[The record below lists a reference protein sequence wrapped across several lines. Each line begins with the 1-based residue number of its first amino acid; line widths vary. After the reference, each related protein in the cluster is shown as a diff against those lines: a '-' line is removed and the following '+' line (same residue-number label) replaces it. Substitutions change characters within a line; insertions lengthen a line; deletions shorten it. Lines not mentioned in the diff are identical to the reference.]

1 MAEFL
6 ATVKVGAHLKDVP
19 FRAMALMSVC
29 GLLTVT
35 VVVSNKFYI
44 RLRTYIR

>member
-1 MAEFL
+1 MAYL

-19 FRAMALMSVC
+19 FRAMALMNVS

-35 VVVSNKFYI
+35 VAVSNKFYI
-44 RLRTYIR
+44 CL

>member
-6 ATVKVGAHLKDVP
+6 ATVKVGAHLKDVL
-19 FRAMALMSVC
+19 FRAMALTNVS

-35 VVVSNKFYI
+35 VAVSNKFYI
-44 RLRTYIR
+44 RLWTYIR